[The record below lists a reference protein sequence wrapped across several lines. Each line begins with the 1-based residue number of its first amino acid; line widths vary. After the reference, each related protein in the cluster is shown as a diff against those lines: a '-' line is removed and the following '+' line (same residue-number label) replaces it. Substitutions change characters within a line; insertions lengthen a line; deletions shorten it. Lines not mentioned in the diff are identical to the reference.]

1 LDVRQKP
8 QPIDLDFITWAG
20 TGELPIALILTK
32 ADKLKSNELARSVKL
47 YEDTLLKMW
56 EELPPMFLTSAEK
69 KVGRD
74 EVLNFMDT
82 AMKSRG

>member
-1 LDVRQKP
+1 
-8 QPIDLDFITWAG
+8 LDFITWAG